1 MKRTLFLVIG
11 LFFLLISNV
20 AFAQCDQAFLD
31 ACSNQP
37 DAKYIKHF
45 RIRFTEASNTK
56 TQSEGQFTIML
67 NKGSHYRFTTCND
80 PTKPGVTIIELASD
94 VAKFG
99 GNSSGGTDYKAF
111 DFLCT
116 KTGPYYLKMYFRDG
130 KEGCG
135 VCVISI
141 VTD

>member
-1 MKRTLFLVIG
+1 MKRYPLLIVG
-11 LFFLLISNV
+11 FFLLLFNSAAI
-20 AFAQCDQAFLD
+20 AQCDQAFLD
-31 ACSNQP
+31 ACSTQP
-37 DAKYIKHF
+37 DAKYLKHF

-67 NKGSHYRFTTCND
+67 NKGNHYRFTTCND
-80 PTKPGVTIIELASD
+80 ATKPGVTVIELTTDGGS
-94 VAKFG
+94 VG
-99 GNSSGGTDYKAF
+99 GNSAGGTDYKAF
-111 DFLCT
+111 DLLCT

-135 VCVISI
+135 VCVISL